1 MNLGLFR
8 NYWIMIS
15 WQKLLF
21 DIDSFIRVNHSDT
34 AAWTWDQTLVR
45 QGEPQT
51 YSASS
56 TEFGTILSSASTN
69 PSLEVSEWDVPPYLT
84 ITSTVAVSRTNPIL
98 SHIVLCTQHQ
108 DKHTAVSDTPL
119 VTATN
124 HAVYRRPPI
133 IHTHADHLQINEQVQ
148 KLPFAIIEC
157 QDTSPGLGCGD
168 MPGLV
173 EGDSV
178 TVTGE
183 GSRQGVADY
192 FSLSHNFRLGGTR
205 PLAVRGMPVLASNCR
220 LWVVPDHLV
229 VCPWEGGSQ
238 SASDTV

>member
-1 MNLGLFR
+1 
-8 NYWIMIS
+8 MIS

-34 AAWTWDQTLVR
+34 AAWTWDQILVR

-69 PSLEVSEWDVPPYLT
+69 PSLDVSEWDVPPYLT
-84 ITSTVAVSRTNPIL
+84 TTSTVAVSRTNPIL

-124 HAVYRRPPI
+124 HTVYRLLPI

-157 QDTSPGLGCGD
+157 QDTSPRLGCGD

-178 TVTGE
+178 TVTGAFFVHFVPTGQSTLE
-183 GSRQGVADY
+183 
-192 FSLSHNFRLGGTR
+192 
-205 PLAVRGMPVLASNCR
+205 RGAGKV
-220 LWVVPDHLV
+220 
-229 VCPWEGGSQ
+229 
-238 SASDTV
+238 